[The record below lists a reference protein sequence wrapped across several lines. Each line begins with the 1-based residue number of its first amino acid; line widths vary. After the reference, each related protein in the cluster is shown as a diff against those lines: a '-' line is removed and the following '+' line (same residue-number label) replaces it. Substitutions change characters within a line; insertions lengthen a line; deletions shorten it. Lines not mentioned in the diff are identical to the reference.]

1 MNTDLI
7 ITLRTVLTLCVLVV
21 LEAETISHF
30 FMHCHYYPSIRLTL
44 FKELCETDMNLPN
57 LSEDKFLNIILYGS
71 SFLSDTPVYFKFD
84 YKVYSRFKTLQW
96 VYFLKL

>member
-21 LEAETISHF
+21 LKAETTSHF
-30 FMHCHYYPSIRLTL
+30 FMHCHYYHSIRLT

-57 LSEDKFLNIILYGS
+57 LSEDIFEYHII
-71 SFLSDTPVYFKFD
+71 
-84 YKVYSRFKTLQW
+84 W
-96 VYFLKL
+96 KLFFE